1 LSGRELPQK
10 IKKEGEDMKIT
21 KIYSKKEFIKELKGS
36 CKELKECGFKE
47 TGKIVFYFQ
56 TCLTYKSASKKL
68 MDYPL

>member
-1 LSGRELPQK
+1 MTTRQL
-10 IKKEGEDMKIT
+10 KKEGENMKIT
-21 KIYSKKEFIKELKGS
+21 KIYSKKEFIKELKRS
-36 CKELKECGFKE
+36 CEELKECNFKE

>member
-1 LSGRELPQK
+1 MRVK
-10 IKKEGEDMKIT
+10 

-47 TGKIVFYFQ
+47 TGKIIFYFY